1 MSKRIVIALGGNAL
15 GNTPAEQL
23 SLVTETAK
31 PIVDLI
37 AQGNEVIIAH
47 GNGPQVGMINL
58 GMATAA
64 EAKAIKSD
72 MPFPECG
79 AMSQGYIGY
88 HLQNAIGNE
97 LIARG
102 MTKDVATVVT
112 QVLVDEND
120 PAFSKPTKPVGAFY
134 DKETAEKIAAEKGYT
149 MVEDAGRG
157 YRRVVAS
164 PKPIDVIEK
173 NTVSALIKSGCVVV
187 TVGGGGIPVVRRDGK
202 LYGTPAVIDKDFAS
216 AKLAELVDAD
226 MLIILTAVEK
236 VAINFGKPDQKNLD
250 SLTPDEAR
258 RYIDEKQF
266 APGSMLPKV
275 QAAIQFAESKPG
287 RTALI
292 TLLEKAHD
300 GIEGK
305 TGRRSTC
312 NFLYKSYIKGR
323 AISTWF
329 FPLLCFSQFF
339 LCIFTKS
346 FGADN
351 LELIFSQFSCNITIK
366 VQKDLLLQNRKFLRR
381 IQNEEVSCN
390 SAGSRDGSVP
400 RRLRRRR

>member
-15 GNTPAEQL
+15 GNTPYEQL
-23 SLVTETAK
+23 ALVTETAK

-37 AQGNEVIIAH
+37 EQGNEVVIAH

-97 LIARG
+97 LAARG
-102 MTKDVATVVT
+102 IVKDVATVVT
-112 QVLVDEND
+112 QVLVDEKD
-120 PAFSKPTKPVGAFY
+120 PAFQNPTKPVGAFY
-134 DKETAEKIAAEKGYT
+134 DKETADRIAAEKGYT

-157 YRRVVAS
+157 YRQVVPS

-173 NTVSALIKSGCVVV
+173 NTVNALIKDGCVVI

-216 AKLAELVDAD
+216 AKLAELVHADA
-226 MLIILTAVEK
+226 LVILTAVDR
-236 VAINFGKPDQKNLD
+236 VCINWGKPNQE
-250 SLTPDEAR
+250 SLSEMSVEEA
-258 RYIDEKQF
+258 EKYCGEGHF

-275 QAAIQFAESKPG
+275 KAAISFA
-287 RTALI
+287 
-292 TLLEKAHD
+292 
-300 GIEGK
+300 K
-305 TGRRSTC
+305 TGGQAIIASLE
-312 NFLYKSYIKGR
+312 NAGKAVKGE
-323 AISTWF
+323 S
-329 FPLLCFSQFF
+329 
-339 LCIFTKS
+339 
-346 FGADN
+346 G
-351 LELIFSQFSCNITIK
+351 TI
-366 VQKDLLLQNRKFLRR
+366 VHL
-381 IQNEEVSCN
+381 
-390 SAGSRDGSVP
+390 
-400 RRLRRRR
+400 

>member
-15 GNTPAEQL
+15 GNTPYEQL

-37 AQGNEVIIAH
+37 EQGNEVVIAH

-97 LIARG
+97 LAARG
-102 MTKDVATVVT
+102 IVKDVATVVT

-120 PAFSKPTKPVGAFY
+120 PAFQNPTKPVGAFY
-134 DKETAEKIAAEKGYT
+134 DKETADRIAAEKGYT

-157 YRRVVAS
+157 YRQVVPS

-173 NTVSALIKSGCVVV
+173 NTVNALIKDGCVVI

-216 AKLAELVDAD
+216 AKLAELVKADA
-226 MLIILTAVEK
+226 LVILTAVDR
-236 VAINFGKPDQKNLD
+236 VCINWGKPNQE
-250 SLTPDEAR
+250 SLNEMTVEQAEQ
-258 RYIDEKQF
+258 YCGEGHF

-275 QAAIQFAESKPG
+275 KAAISFA
-287 RTALI
+287 
-292 TLLEKAHD
+292 
-300 GIEGK
+300 K
-305 TGRRSTC
+305 TGGQAIIASLE
-312 NFLYKSYIKGR
+312 NAGKAVKGE
-323 AISTWF
+323 S
-329 FPLLCFSQFF
+329 
-339 LCIFTKS
+339 
-346 FGADN
+346 G
-351 LELIFSQFSCNITIK
+351 TI
-366 VQKDLLLQNRKFLRR
+366 VHL
-381 IQNEEVSCN
+381 
-390 SAGSRDGSVP
+390 
-400 RRLRRRR
+400 